1 MSLVAS
7 AVRKPVTT
15 IASVLAIVLL
25 GSVSL
30 TRLPVTLLPDV
41 TLPVL
46 TIRTIYTGAAAEEV
60 SRFIAEP
67 IEEAIAAT
75 PGIVELRS
83 VSRNGEAVTTAR
95 FAWGTDMQTTVLTVR
110 ERLDQA
116 RGRLPE
122 AAARPTLLT
131 SDPGERPIAVIGL
144 TGLNDLRLLGRTA
157 EDVHARRLEQI
168 QGVASVAVTGA
179 PEDEVR
185 IEVDPEKMRSL
196 GLTTN
201 DVAVAV
207 QAANANGAGGTIRRG
222 QFRFSVRAMTE
233 FRALDEIAETP
244 IGPVNANYRLRDIAT
259 ITSTVADPR
268 TLTRLDGEGAVG
280 LVVYKD
286 AGANTV
292 SVTSNLRE
300 VIAQL
305 EGEFPGIR
313 MHMVAAQADF
323 VVDALSN
330 LGQEIVLGGV
340 LSLLMILVFLKDWRS
355 SLAIAAILPL
365 SVLIALVFLQL
376 FDVTVNVLSLGGLAL
391 GVGLLVDNA
400 IVVADAAGRLR
411 EQTNSATDETVIEAT
426 EEVAGPLFAGTLT
439 TLLVFGPI
447 VFVKGL
453 AAALFRDLSLA
464 VVLSVAGSLVLALTL
479 MPVMI
484 VGRRRARPTAITTG
498 AQGAQGTAEGAV
510 GRADAVDASTAYD
523 LPPAVQ
529 KPAWE
534 AKLDRFGEQ
543 CAEFYERGMEW
554 ALKSPRAMLGLGVGL
569 FAMMLVLF
577 YVLPKEILPQVDEGM
592 VVASVQLPEGTSIEE
607 TTRQIARVE
616 EAAKALGSR
625 GIYSRVG
632 IATDEEVL
640 AGAEPGTSATAQL
653 LVPVPDTRDAA
664 EFANALREAV
674 PDLANGALALDL
686 AGQSEF
692 GSLIGRE
699 GRLVRVEVSARNL
712 AESQVWADSVRR
724 RLSVL
729 ITLSDVRDAYSSTQ
743 PQIEVTLERD
753 RLAERGI
760 SVQAVQRA
768 LQGGLGGVNASELR
782 ETDRRTPIRVR
793 FAGNSNEDL
802 LTALQTP
809 VQGVPLSNLVNWK
822 EVRAPIE
829 VVRVDQRPVSI
840 VEGLIE
846 EGGTSR
852 ATTDV
857 EQQLSELTPPAG
869 LTWKVTG
876 ADVEQ
881 RRTTAELTLVALL
894 SVALV
899 FLVLAGEFAS
909 FTIPLVVMITVP
921 LAAAGGF
928 ALLWLTG
935 QSINAVSLIG
945 IVVMIGMADN
955 EAVVKLDAIR
965 RFRDMGHSIHDAVLL
980 GGRQRLRAIT
990 MTSLT
995 TIFGVLPLVFGVGSG
1010 GALYQPLAAAVI
1022 GGAISAQ
1029 IVTFFLL
1036 PVAYAQLEG
1045 RAERRAREREAARIG
1060 GPGAT
1065 AQAAGAASPES

>member
-1 MSLVAS
+1 MSITSAS
-7 AVRKPVTT
+7 VRRPVTT
-15 IASVLAIVLL
+15 VAATLAIVLL
-25 GSVSL
+25 GGVSL
-30 TRLPVTLLPDV
+30 SRLPVTLLPDV

-46 TIRTIYTGAAAEEV
+46 TIRTIYPGAAAEEV

-67 IEEAIAAT
+67 IESSIAAT

-95 FAWGTDMQTTVLTVR
+95 FEWGTDMQTTVLTVR

-116 RGRLPE
+116 RTNLPNTAE
-122 AAARPTLLT
+122 RPTLLT
-131 SDPGERPIAVIGL
+131 SDPGERPIAVVGL

-157 EDVHARRLEQI
+157 TDVHARRLEQI
-168 QGVASVAVTGA
+168 AGVASVAVTGA

-201 DVAVAV
+201 DVATAV

-233 FRALDEIAETP
+233 FRALDEIAQTP
-244 IGPVNANYRLRDIAT
+244 IGPVSAGYRLSDIAT
-259 ITSTVADPR
+259 ITSTMADPR
-268 TLTRLDGEGAVG
+268 TLTRLDGGAAVG

-286 AGANTV
+286 AGSNTV
-292 SVTSNLRE
+292 AVTARMRE
-300 VIAQL
+300 VITQL
-305 EGEFPGIR
+305 QGEFPDIR
-313 MHMVAAQADF
+313 MHVVAAQADF

-330 LGQEIVLGGV
+330 LGQEIVLGGI
-340 LSLLMILVFLKDWRS
+340 LSLLMILVFLRDWRS
-355 SLAIAAILPL
+355 SIAIAVILPL

-400 IVVADAAGRLR
+400 IVVADAAGRRR
-411 EQTNSATDETVIEAT
+411 EETGEDSDEAAIQATD
-426 EEVAGPLFAGTLT
+426 EVAGPLFAGTLT

-464 VVLSVAGSLVLALTL
+464 VVMSVAGSLVLALTL

-484 VGRRRARPTAITTG
+484 VGRRKRGRANGDGTHTAAQR
-498 AQGAQGTAEGAV
+498 AQGAAEGGEGAEPPSTIHHPPFTSRF
-510 GRADAVDASTAYD
+510 GFLAS
-523 LPPAVQ
+523 
-529 KPAWE
+529 
-534 AKLDRFGEQ
+534 LDRFGKV
-543 CAEFYERGMEW
+543 AADKYELGMEW
-554 ALKSPRAMLGLGVGL
+554 SLRHPGVMLFGGLSLAALM
-569 FAMMLVLF
+569 VLT
-577 YVLPKEILPQVDEGM
+577 VWKLPKEILPQVDEGM
-592 VVASVQLPEGTSIEE
+592 VVAALKLPEGTAIEE
-607 TTRQIARVE
+607 TTRQAARVE
-616 EAAKALGSR
+616 VAAKGLGAS
-625 GIYSRVG
+625 GVYSRIG

-640 AGAEPGTSATAQL
+640 AGAEPGTSATGQL
-653 LVPVPDTRDAA
+653 LIPVPPGYDAA
-664 EFANALREAV
+664 EFASALRTSV
-674 PDLANGALALDL
+674 PDLAAGALALDL

-712 AESQVWADSVRR
+712 AESQQWADSVRR
-724 RLSVL
+724 RLAA
-729 ITLSDVRDAYSSTQ
+729 IPTLTDVRDAFSTTQ
-743 PQIEVTLERD
+743 PQIEIELERM
-753 RLAERGI
+753 RMAERGI
-760 SVQAVQRA
+760 TVQQVQRA
-768 LQGGLGGVNASELR
+768 LQGGLGGVAASELR

-802 LTALQTP
+802 LVALQTP
-809 VQGVPLSNLVNWK
+809 VQGVPLSNLVSWK

-829 VVRVDQRPVSI
+829 VVRVNQRPVSV
-840 VEGLIE
+840 VEALIE
-846 EGGTSR
+846 RGGTSR
-852 ATTDV
+852 ASRDV
-857 EQQLSELTPPAG
+857 ETSLAELSPPAG
-869 LTWKVTG
+869 LTWEITG
-876 ADVEQ
+876 ADTEQ
-881 RRTTAELTLVALL
+881 RRTTEQLTLVAVL
-894 SVALV
+894 SAALV

-928 ALLWLTG
+928 ILLWLTG
-935 QSINAVSLIG
+935 QSINAVSMIG

-965 RFRDMGHSIHDAVLL
+965 RFREMGHSVHEAVLL

-995 TIFGVLPLVFGVGSG
+995 TILGVLPLVFGIGSG
-1010 GALYQPLAAAVI
+1010 GALYQPLASAVI

-1036 PVAYAQLEG
+1036 PVAYSVLEE
-1045 RAERRAREREAARIG
+1045 RSARRAAAALAME
-1060 GPGAT
+1060 PA
-1065 AQAAGAASPES
+1065 

>member
-1 MSLVAS
+1 MSITSS
-7 AVRKPVTT
+7 AVRRPVTT
-15 IASVLAIVLL
+15 VAATLAIVLL

-30 TRLPVTLLPDV
+30 SRLPVTLLPDV

-46 TIRTIYTGAAAEEV
+46 TIRTTYPGAAAEEV
-60 SRFIAEP
+60 SRFVAEP
-67 IEEAIAAT
+67 IETAIAAT

-95 FAWGTDMQTTVLTVR
+95 FAWGTEMQTTVLTVR

-116 RGRLPE
+116 RSRLPDD
-122 AAARPTLLT
+122 AARPTLLT
-131 SDPGERPIAVIGL
+131 SDPGERPIAVVGL

-157 EDVHARRLEQI
+157 TDVHARRLEQI
-168 QGVASVAVTGA
+168 AGVASVAVTGA
-179 PEDEVR
+179 PEDEIR
-185 IEVDPEKMRSL
+185 IEVDPGKMRAL
-196 GLTTN
+196 GLSTD
-201 DVAVAV
+201 DVSLAV

-233 FRALDEIAETP
+233 FRALDEIADTP
-244 IGPVNANYRLRDIAT
+244 IGPVRAGYRLRDIAT
-259 ITSTVADPR
+259 ITSTIAEPR
-268 TLTRLDGEGAVG
+268 TLTQLDGGAAVG

-286 AGANTV
+286 AGSNTV
-292 SVTSNLRE
+292 AVTSRMRE
-300 VIAQL
+300 VIDELQQ
-305 EGEFPGIR
+305 EFPDIR
-313 MHMVAAQADF
+313 MHVVAAQADF

-330 LGQEIVLGGV
+330 LGQEIVIGGL
-340 LSLLMILVFLKDWRS
+340 LSLAMILVFLRDWRS

-365 SVLIALVFLQL
+365 SVLVALVFLQL

-400 IVVADAAGRLR
+400 IVVADTAGRRR
-411 EQTNSATDETVIEAT
+411 EETGESTHEAAIEAT
-426 EEVAGPLFAGTLT
+426 DEVAGPLIAGTLT

-464 VVLSVAGSLVLALTL
+464 VVLSVGGSLVLALTL

-484 VGRRRARPTAITTG
+484 VGRRG
-498 AQGAQGTAEGAV
+498 A
-510 GRADAVDASTAYD
+510 
-523 LPPAVQ
+523 
-529 KPAWE
+529 KPAAPREPKEWE
-534 AKLDRFGEQ
+534 KRLDAFGERS
-543 CAEFYERGMEW
+543 AEIYERGMEW
-554 ALKSPRAMLGLGVGL
+554 ALRSPRAMLGVGVG
-569 FAMMLVLF
+569 MVLVMVLA
-577 YVLPKEILPQVDEGM
+577 VWRLPKEILPQVDEGL
-592 VVASVQLPEGTSIEE
+592 VVAALQLPEGTAIEE
-607 TTRQIARVE
+607 TTRQAARI
-616 EAAKALGSR
+616 EAAAAALGSR
-625 GIYSRVG
+625 GTYSRIG

-640 AGAEPGTSATAQL
+640 AGAQPGTSATGQL
-653 LVPVPDTRDAA
+653 LVPVPDGMDAA
-664 EFANALREAV
+664 DFADSLRAAV
-674 PDLANGALALDL
+674 PDLANGALSLDL

-712 AESQVWADSVRR
+712 AESRLWADSVRL
-724 RLSVL
+724 RLA
-729 ITLSDVRDAYSSTQ
+729 TLATLTDVRDAFSTTQ
-743 PQIEVTLERD
+743 PQIELELERT

-768 LQGGLGGVNASELR
+768 LQGGLGGVKASELR

-793 FAGNSNEDL
+793 FAGNLNEDL
-802 LTALQTP
+802 LTALATP
-809 VQGVPLSNLVNWK
+809 VNGVPLSQLVSWK

-829 VVRVDQRPVSI
+829 VVRVNQRPVSV
-840 VEGLIE
+840 VEALIE
-846 EGGTSR
+846 RGGTSR

-857 EQQLSELTPPAG
+857 QKELDQLLPPAG
-869 LTWKVTG
+869 LTWVVTG
-876 ADVEQ
+876 ADLEQ
-881 RRTTAELTLVALL
+881 QRTTEQLALVAVL

-928 ALLWLTG
+928 ILLWMMG

-955 EAVVKLDAIR
+955 EAVVKLDAIQ
-965 RFRDMGHSIHDAVLL
+965 RFRELGHSLHESILL

-995 TIFGVLPLVFGVGSG
+995 TIFGVLPLAFGFGSG

-1029 IVTFFLL
+1029 VVTFFLL
-1036 PVAYAQLEG
+1036 PVAYRQME
-1045 RAERRAREREAARIG
+1045 ERRERKAAARAA
-1060 GPGAT
+1060 AT
-1065 AQAAGAASPES
+1065 ASAEPARA

>member
-1 MSLVAS
+1 MSLVSA
-7 AVRKPVTT
+7 AVRRPVTT
-15 IASVLAIVLL
+15 IAATIAIVLL

-30 TRLPVTLLPDV
+30 SRLPVTLLPDV

-67 IEEAIAAT
+67 IESAIAAT

-95 FAWGTDMQTTVLTVR
+95 FAWGTNMQTTLLTVR

-116 RGRLPE
+116 RSQLPE

-144 TGLNDLRLLGRTA
+144 TGLNDMRLLGRTA

-168 QGVASVAVTGA
+168 SGVASVAVTGA

-196 GLTTN
+196 GLSTN

-233 FRALDEIAETP
+233 FRALSEIAETP
-244 IGPVNANYRLRDIAT
+244 IGPVSAGYRLSDIAT
-259 ITSTVADPR
+259 ITSTVAEPR
-268 TLTRLDGEGAVG
+268 TLTRLDGRAAVG

-286 AGANTV
+286 AGSNTV
-292 SVTSNLRE
+292 AVTSSLRE
-300 VIAQL
+300 VIGQL
-305 EGEFPGIR
+305 GTEFPEIR
-313 MHMVAAQADF
+313 MEVVAAQADF

-340 LSLLMILVFLKDWRS
+340 LSLVMILLFLKDWRS

-400 IVVADAAGRLR
+400 IVVADAVGRRR
-411 EQTNSATDETVIEAT
+411 EETGRTDEGTAIEAT
-426 EEVAGPLFAGTLT
+426 EEVAGPLYAGTLT

-464 VVLSVAGSLVLALTL
+464 VVLSVGGSLILALTL

-484 VGRRRARPTAITTG
+484 VGRRRRATAAATATATAFTTG
-498 AQGAQGTAEGAV
+498 AQGTANGEVGANEV
-510 GRADAVDASTAYD
+510 PTTYR
-523 LPPAVQ
+523 LPPTNPPFRWAR
-529 KPAWE
+529 
-534 AKLDRFGEQ
+534 KLDAIGARG
-543 CAEFYERGMEW
+543 AAFYEQGMEW
-554 ALKSPRAMLGLGVGL
+554 SLRSPRVILMLGVGL
-569 FAMMLVLF
+569 FAVMVLLLWK
-577 YVLPKEILPQVDEGM
+577 LPKEILPQVDEGM
-592 VVASVQLPEGTSIEE
+592 VVASLQLPEGTSIEE
-607 TTRQIARVE
+607 TTRQVARVE
-616 EAAKALGSR
+616 AAAKGLGSN
-625 GIYSRVG
+625 GTYSRVG

-653 LVPVPDTRDAA
+653 LVPVPGSRDAA
-664 EFANALREAV
+664 EFATALRRAV

-699 GRLVRVEVSARNL
+699 GRLVRVEVSARSL
-712 AESQVWADSVRR
+712 AESQRWADSVRR
-724 RLSVL
+724 RLVGL
-729 ITLSDVRDAYSSTQ
+729 TTLSDVRDAYASTQ
-743 PQIEVTLERD
+743 PQIEVQLERE
-753 RLAERGI
+753 RLAQRGI

-768 LQGGLGGVNASELR
+768 LQGGLGGVKASELR

-793 FAGNSNEDL
+793 FAGNANEDL

-809 VQGVPLSNLVNWK
+809 VNGVPLSQLVTWK
-822 EVRAPIE
+822 EIRAPIE

-846 EGGTSR
+846 KGGTAR
-852 ATTDV
+852 ATDDV
-857 EQQLSELTPPAG
+857 QRQLAELKAPAG
-869 LTWKVTG
+869 LTWEITG
-876 ADVEQ
+876 ADIEQ
-881 RRTTAELTLVALL
+881 RRTTGELALVALL

-921 LAAAGGF
+921 LAAAGSF
-928 ALLWLTG
+928 VMLWLTG

-945 IVVMIGMADN
+945 VVVMIGMADN

-965 RFRDMGHSIHDAVLL
+965 RFRDLGHSIHDAVLL

-995 TIFGVLPLVFGVGSG
+995 TIFGVLPLVFGGGSG

-1029 IVTFFLL
+1029 LVTFFLL
-1036 PVAYAQLEG
+1036 PVAFAQLEG
-1045 RAERRAREREAARIG
+1045 RTERRAREEKARTDPDASRAPGEADR
-1060 GPGAT
+1060 
-1065 AQAAGAASPES
+1065 

>member
-1 MSLVAS
+1 MSLTAF
-7 AVRKPVTT
+7 AVRRPVTT
-15 IASVLAIVLL
+15 VAATLAIVLL

-46 TIRTIYTGAAAEEV
+46 TVRTLYDGAAAEEV
-60 SRFIAEP
+60 SRFVAEP
-67 IEEAIAAT
+67 IEAAVAAT
-75 PGIVELRS
+75 PGLVELRS
-83 VSRNGEAVTTAR
+83 VSRNGEAVTTMR
-95 FAWGTDMQTTVLTVR
+95 FQWGTDMPTTILTVR

-116 RGRLPE
+116 RSRLPE
-122 AAARPTLLT
+122 GAARPTLLT

-168 QGVASVAVTGA
+168 GGVASVAVVGA
-179 PEDEVR
+179 PEDEIR
-185 IEVDPEKMRSL
+185 IEVDPERMRAL
-196 GLTTN
+196 GISTN
-201 DVAVAV
+201 DVATAV
-207 QAANANGAGGTIRRG
+207 QSANANGAGGTIRRG
-222 QFRFSVRAMTE
+222 QFRFSVRALTE
-233 FRALDEIAETP
+233 FRQLEEIAETP
-244 IGPVNANYRLRDIAT
+244 VGPARSNLRLRDIAT
-259 ITSTVADPR
+259 VTSTLAEPR
-268 TLTRLDGEGAVG
+268 TLTRLDAGAAVG

-286 AGANTV
+286 AGSNTV
-292 SVTSNLRE
+292 KVTDDMRE

-305 EGEFPGIR
+305 QTEFPDIR
-313 MHMVAAQADF
+313 MHVVAAQADF

-330 LGQEIVLGGV
+330 LGQEIVFGGV
-340 LSLLMILVFLKDWRS
+340 LSLVMILVFLRNWRS
-355 SLAIAAILPL
+355 SIAIAVILPL
-365 SVLIALVFLQL
+365 SVMMALVFLQL

-400 IVVADAAGRLR
+400 IVVADATGRKM
-411 EQTNSATDETVIEAT
+411 DESELPLDEAAIVAT

-447 VFVKGL
+447 IFVKGL

-464 VVLSVAGSLVLALTL
+464 VVLSTGGSLILALTL

-484 VGRRRARPTAITTG
+484 VGRRKFAARARA
-498 AQGAQGTAEGAV
+498 
-510 GRADAVDASTAYD
+510 RADRVPGPT
-523 LPPAVQ
+523 
-529 KPAWE
+529 E
-534 AKLDRFGEQ
+534 AKLLAFGER
-543 CAEFYERGMEW
+543 CANVYERGMEW
-554 ALKSPRAMLGLGVGL
+554 SLRRPLAMLGVGL
-569 FAMMLVLF
+569 GIVAVMVVSFWQ
-577 YVLPKEILPQVDEGM
+577 LPKEILPQVDEGI
-592 VVASVQLPEGTSIEE
+592 VVAALQMPEGTAIEE
-607 TTRQIARVE
+607 TTRQSARIE
-616 EAAKALGSR
+616 AAAKALGSV

-640 AGAEPGTSATAQL
+640 SGAEPGTSATAQL
-653 LVPVPDTRDAA
+653 LVPIPDGIAAA
-664 EFANALREAV
+664 EFAQRLRDAV
-674 PDLANGALALDL
+674 PDLAAGGLLALDL

-699 GRLVRVEVSARNL
+699 GRLVRVEVSARSL
-712 AESQVWADSVRR
+712 VESRAWADSVRR
-724 RLSVL
+724 RLAALS
-729 ITLSDVRDAYSSTQ
+729 TLSDVRDAYASTQ
-743 PQIEVTLERD
+743 PQIEVQLERE

-760 SVQAVQRA
+760 SVQTVQRA
-768 LQGGLGGVNASELR
+768 LQGGLGGVGASELR

-793 FAGNSNEDL
+793 FAGNANEDL
-802 LTALQTP
+802 QVALATP
-809 VQGVPLSNLVNWK
+809 VNGVPLSQLVTWR

-829 VVRVDQRPVSI
+829 VVRVNQRPVSI

-846 EGGTSR
+846 EGGTAR
-852 ATTDV
+852 ASADV
-857 EQQLSELTPPAG
+857 QAQLAELSPPAG
-869 LTWKVTG
+869 LTWEVTG

-881 RRTTAELTLVALL
+881 QRTTEQLALVAIL

-928 ALLWLTG
+928 VLLWMTG

-965 RFRDMGHSIHDAVLL
+965 RFREDGHSIHDAVLL

-995 TIFGVLPLVFGVGSG
+995 TIFGVLPLVFGWGSG

-1029 IVTFFLL
+1029 VVTFFLL

-1045 RAERRAREREAARIG
+1045 WQERRAQREAAREAFAEG
-1060 GPGAT
+1060 G
-1065 AQAAGAASPES
+1065 QA

>member
-1 MSLVAS
+1 MSITRY
-7 AVRKPVTT
+7 AVRRPVTT
-15 IASVLAIVLL
+15 VAATLAIVLL

-46 TIRTIYTGAAAEEV
+46 TIRTIYAGAAAEEV
-60 SRFIAEP
+60 SRFVAEP
-67 IEEAIAAT
+67 IETAIAAT

-95 FAWGTDMQTTVLTVR
+95 FAWGTEMQTTVLTVR

-116 RGRLPE
+116 RARLPE
-122 AAARPTLLT
+122 EAERPTLLT
-131 SDPGERPIAVIGL
+131 SDPGERPIAVVGL

-157 EDVHARRLEQI
+157 TDVHARRLEQI
-168 QGVASVAVTGA
+168 AGVASVAVTGA
-179 PEDEVR
+179 PEDEIR
-185 IEVDPEKMRSL
+185 IEVDPERMRAL
-196 GLTTN
+196 GLSTN

-233 FRALDEIAETP
+233 FRALDEIADTP
-244 IGPVNANYRLRDIAT
+244 IGPVSAGYRLRDIAT
-259 ITSTVADPR
+259 ITSTIAEPR
-268 TLTRLDGEGAVG
+268 TLTRLDGGGAVG
-280 LVVYKD
+280 LVIYKD

-292 SVTSNLRE
+292 AVTSRMRE
-300 VIAQL
+300 VIEQL
-305 EGEFPGIR
+305 QGEFPDIR
-313 MHMVAAQADF
+313 MHVVAAQADF

-330 LGQEIVLGGV
+330 LGQEIVLGGL
-340 LSLLMILVFLKDWRS
+340 LSLAMILVFLKDWRS

-365 SVLIALVFLQL
+365 SVLVALVFLQL

-400 IVVADAAGRLR
+400 IVVADAAGRKR
-411 EQTNSATDETVIEAT
+411 EETGGAADDAAIEAT
-426 EEVAGPLFAGTLT
+426 DEVAGPLIAGTLT

-464 VVLSVAGSLVLALTL
+464 VVLSVGGSLVLALTL

-484 VGRRRARPTAITTG
+484 VGRRRPAPKAPREPREWERRLDAFG
-498 AQGAQGTAEGAV
+498 V
-510 GRADAVDASTAYD
+510 RCAD
-523 LPPAVQ
+523 L
-529 KPAWE
+529 
-534 AKLDRFGEQ
+534 
-543 CAEFYERGMEW
+543 YERGMEW
-554 ALKSPRAMLGLGVGL
+554 SLLNPRAMLGLGLGL
-569 FAMMLVLF
+569 VAIMV
-577 YVLPKEILPQVDEGM
+577 VSVWRLPKEILPQVDEGI
-592 VVASVQLPEGTSIEE
+592 VVAALQLPEGTAIEE
-607 TTRQIARVE
+607 TTRQAARIE
-616 EAAKALGSR
+616 SAATALGSR
-625 GIYSRVG
+625 GIYTRIG

-640 AGAEPGTSATAQL
+640 AGAEPGTSATGQL
-653 LVPVPDTRDAA
+653 LVPVPDGLDAA
-664 EFANALREAV
+664 DFADRLRTAV
-674 PDLANGALALDL
+674 PDLATGALALDL

-712 AESQVWADSVRR
+712 AESRLWADSVRL
-724 RLSVL
+724 RLAAL
-729 ITLSDVRDAYSSTQ
+729 PTLTDVRDAFSTTQ
-743 PQIEVTLERD
+743 PQIEVELERT

-768 LQGGLGGVNASELR
+768 LQGGLGGVEASELR

-793 FAGNSNEDL
+793 FAGNANEDL
-802 LTALQTP
+802 LTALATP
-809 VQGVPLSNLVNWK
+809 VNGVPLSQLVSWK

-829 VVRVDQRPVSI
+829 VVRVNQRPVSV
-840 VEGLIE
+840 VEALIE
-846 EGGTSR
+846 RGGTAR
-852 ATTDV
+852 ATADV
-857 EQQLSELTPPAG
+857 QRQLDALSPPAG
-869 LTWKVTG
+869 LTWAITG
-876 ADVEQ
+876 ADQEQ
-881 RRTTAELTLVALL
+881 QRTTEQLTLVAVL
-894 SVALV
+894 SAALV

-928 ALLWLTG
+928 VLLWIMN

-965 RFRDMGHSIHDAVLL
+965 RFRELGHSIHDAVLL

-995 TIFGVLPLVFGVGSG
+995 TIFGVLPLVLGIGSG

-1029 IVTFFLL
+1029 VVTFFLL
-1036 PVAYAQLEG
+1036 PVAYAEMEK
-1045 RAERRAREREAARIG
+1045 RKDARAARATR
-1060 GPGAT
+1060 GARV
-1065 AQAAGAASPES
+1065 AAEPERA

>member
-1 MSLVAS
+1 MSLTSS
-7 AVRKPVTT
+7 AVRRPVTT
-15 IASVLAIVLL
+15 VAAVLAIVLL

-30 TRLPVTLLPDV
+30 AKLPVTLLPDV

-46 TIRTIYTGAAAEEV
+46 TIRTVYTGAAAEEV

-67 IEEAIAAT
+67 IEARIAAT

-95 FAWGTDMQTTVLTVR
+95 FAWGTDMPTTLLTVR

-116 RGRLPE
+116 RSSLPE
-122 AAARPTLLT
+122 AAERPTVLT
-131 SDPGERPIAVIGL
+131 SDPGERPIAVVGL

-157 EDVHARRLEQI
+157 LDVHARRLEQI
-168 QGVASVAVTGA
+168 SGVSSVAVTGA

-196 GLTTN
+196 GLSTN

-233 FRALDEIAETP
+233 FRALDEIADTP
-244 IGPVNANYRLRDIAT
+244 IGPVRAGYRLRDIAT
-259 ITSTVADPR
+259 ITSTMAEPR
-268 TLTRLDGEGAVG
+268 TLTRLDGGAAVG

-292 SVTSNLRE
+292 AVTSRMRE
-300 VIAQL
+300 VIDQL
-305 EGEFPGIR
+305 QTEFPDIR
-313 MHMVAAQADF
+313 MKVVAAQADF

-340 LSLLMILVFLKDWRS
+340 MSLVMILVFLRDWRS
-355 SLAIAAILPL
+355 SLAIATILPL

-400 IVVADAAGRLR
+400 IVVADAAGRRR
-411 EQTNSATDETVIEAT
+411 EETGDQSPENAIIATD
-426 EEVAGPLFAGTLT
+426 EVAGPLLAGTLT

-447 VFVKGL
+447 IFVKGL

-464 VVLSVAGSLVLALTL
+464 VVMSVGGSLVLALTL

-484 VGRRRARPTAITTG
+484 VGRRRRG
-498 AQGAQGTAEGAV
+498 GTATANTGGTGHTRGEGESAV
-510 GRADAVDASTAYD
+510 PHTSHLT
-523 LPPAVQ
+523 PPSSFAT
-529 KPAWE
+529 
-534 AKLDRFGEQ
+534 LDRFGAR
-543 CAEFYERGMEW
+543 CADIYEKGMEW
-554 ALKSPRAMLGLGVGL
+554 ALKSPLAMLGLGLGL
-569 FAMMLVLF
+569 FGVMVALMIT
-577 YVLPKEILPQVDEGM
+577 LPKEILPQVDEGM
-592 VVASVQLPEGTSIEE
+592 VVAGLKLPEGTAIEE
-607 TTRQIARVE
+607 TTRQAARI
-616 EAAKALGSR
+616 EASAKRMGSR
-625 GIYSRVG
+625 GIYSRIG

-640 AGAEPGTSATAQL
+640 AGAEPGTSATGQVL
-653 LVPVPDTRDAA
+653 IPVPDGQDAA
-664 EFANALREAV
+664 AFAQALRESV
-674 PDLANGALALDL
+674 PDLAAGALALDL

-699 GRLVRVEVSARNL
+699 GRLVRVEISARTL
-712 AESQVWADSVRR
+712 REAQVWADSVRR
-724 RLSVL
+724 RLATL
-729 ITLSDVRDAYSSTQ
+729 TTLSDVRDAYATTQ
-743 PQIEVTLERD
+743 PQIEVELERA

-760 SVQAVQRA
+760 SVEAVRRA
-768 LQGGLGGVNASELR
+768 LQGGLGGVEASELR

-802 LTALQTP
+802 EIALQTP
-809 VQGVPLSNLVNWK
+809 VSGVPLSQLVSWK

-840 VEGLIE
+840 VEGLVE
-846 EGGTSR
+846 SGGTAR
-852 ATTDV
+852 ATSDV
-857 EQQLSELTPPAG
+857 AAQLAQLKPPAG
-869 LTWKVTG
+869 LTWAITG
-876 ADVEQ
+876 ADIEQ
-881 RRTTAELTLVALL
+881 RRTTNELSLVALL

-921 LAAAGGF
+921 LSAAGGF
-928 ALLWLTG
+928 VLLWLTG

-965 RFRDMGHSIHDAVLL
+965 RFREMGYSIHDAVLH

-995 TIFGVLPLVFGVGSG
+995 TIFGVLPLVFGIGSG

-1036 PVAYAQLEG
+1036 PVAYARLQAWTEAREAKKAARELGG
-1045 RAERRAREREAARIG
+1045 RAALAEGSR
-1060 GPGAT
+1060 
-1065 AQAAGAASPES
+1065 